1 MNSLLMTY
9 TPNTEADRS
18 VMLRAIG
25 AAGIDELF
33 TDIPAPWRDPSLD
46 LPDPLPEVDVVRH
59 LASIG
64 SKNRT
69 SQDAPSF
76 LGAGFYRHF
85 VPALVDQQL
94 LRSEWYTA
102 YTPYQ
107 PEMAQGTLQAMYEFQ
122 SLVCALTGMEV
133 SNASLYDGASAL
145 AEAVLLCRTVTRR
158 SGGVLADSVHPIYRQ
173 VVETY
178 TRPLDVDLNMTQ
190 SFTRSGSAISPDV
203 QPVIDAIDG
212 GRACVVVQRP
222 DFLGMIESVDPV
234 VEAAR
239 AHGAKVVVVVGD
251 PVSLGL
257 LTPPGE
263 LGADI
268 VVGELRSLAGAPA
281 YGGPGAGMFATKEE
295 LIRRV
300 PGRIAGRTLDLDG
313 RQGFVLTLQTREQHI
328 RRERATSNITTN
340 EALVALAATLSI
352 SALGPRG
359 LREVARQCVSSAHRT
374 AEALS
379 NVGAE
384 IASSGAFFN
393 EFVVHAP
400 PNAHDNLEHLRM
412 QGGVLAGVDLGL
424 FFPSLKDMFLTAAT
438 ELTTAEEVHALA
450 DAWRGHF
457 NG

>member
-33 TDIPAPWRDPSLD
+33 TDIPDRWRDPSLD

-59 LASIG
+59 LSAIG
-64 SKNRT
+64 DGNQT
-69 SQDAPSF
+69 LQDAPSF

-158 SGGVLADSVHPIYRQ
+158 SGVVLADSVHPIYRQ

-178 TRPLDVDLNMTQ
+178 TRPLEVNLNVAQ
-190 SFTRSGSAISPDV
+190 SFTRSGPALIPDV

-212 GRACVVVQRP
+212 GTACVVVQRP

-424 FFPSLKDMFLTAAT
+424 FFPSLKDMVLTAAT